1 MFMTALDGL
10 VIVVILFSAFLAM
23 VRGFSR
29 EVLSLAS
36 WVIAAVAAVF
46 LYKNILPLVES
57 YLSNK
62 TIALIA
68 SLAIIFI
75 IVFIIVSII
84 TMKIADVIIDS
95 RIGAL
100 DRTMGFIF
108 GLVRGLFIMVI
119 AMLLV
124 NQLIK
129 PEDQAPWLREAKTK
143 PMLDS
148 LSTKIWEML
157 PKDPDWIFD
166 KASSVLKKDEPADA
180 DNNVGTDSG
189 AADNPAQQSGD

>member
-10 VIVVILFSAFLAM
+10 VIAVILFSAFLAM

-36 WVIAAVAAVF
+36 WVIAAVAAVL
-46 LYKNILPLVES
+46 LYKNLLPFVES

-68 SLAIIFI
+68 SLAIIFVV
-75 IVFIIVSII
+75 VFLIVSII

-100 DRTMGFIF
+100 DRTVGFIF
-108 GLVRGLFIMVI
+108 GVVRGLFIMVI
-119 AMLLV
+119 AMLLI

-129 PEDQAPWLREAKTK
+129 PEDQAPWLKDAKTK

-148 LSTKIWEML
+148 LSNQIWDLL

-166 KASSVLKKDEPADA
+166 KASTVLKKDEPSNT
-180 DNNVGTDSG
+180 DNSVGE
-189 AADNPAQQSGD
+189 NPAQPGD

>member
-10 VIVVILFSAFLAM
+10 VIVVILFAAFLAM

-36 WVIAAVAAVF
+36 WVIAAIAAVF
-46 LYKNILPLVES
+46 LYKNLLPFVES

-68 SLAIIFI
+68 SLAIIFVV
-75 IVFIIVSII
+75 VFIIVSII

-95 RIGAL
+95 RIGSL
-100 DRTMGFIF
+100 DRTVGFIF
-108 GLVRGLFIMVI
+108 GVVRGLFIMVI

-129 PEDQAPWLREAKTK
+129 PEDQAPWLKDAKTK

-148 LSTKIWEML
+148 LSNQIWELL
-157 PKDPDWIFD
+157 PNDPDWVFD
-166 KASSVLKKDEPADA
+166 RSEERRVGKESRSRWLPDHCKKTEA
-180 DNNVGTDSG
+180 
-189 AADNPAQQSGD
+189 

>member
-23 VRGFSR
+23 IRGFSR
-29 EVLSLAS
+29 EFLSLAS
-36 WVIAAVAAVF
+36 WVIAAVGAVL

-68 SLAIIFI
+68 SLAIVFI
-75 IVFIIVSII
+75 VVFIIVSII

-100 DRTMGFIF
+100 DRTIGFIF
-108 GLVRGLFIMVI
+108 GVVRGLFIMVI

-129 PEDQAPWLREAKTK
+129 PEDQAPWIKDAKTK

-148 LSTKIWEML
+148 LSTKIWDML

-166 KASSVLKKDEPADA
+166 KASTVLKKDEPA
-180 DNNVGTDSG
+180 NTDSTVNSDG
-189 AADNPAQQSGD
+189 EAGDIPAQPAD

>member
-36 WVIAAVAAVF
+36 WVIAAVAAVL
-46 LYKNILPLVES
+46 LYKNILPLVQS

-75 IVFIIVSII
+75 VVFIIVSII

-148 LSTKIWEML
+148 FSTKIWDML

-166 KASSVLKKDEPADA
+166 KASSILKKDEPANS
-180 DNNVGTDSG
+180 DNNIGTDSG
-189 AADNPAQQSGD
+189 AGDNSSQQPGD

>member
-1 MFMTALDGL
+1 MTALDGL

-36 WVIAAVAAVF
+36 WVIAAIAAVL
-46 LYKNILPLVES
+46 LYKNLLPFVEA

-68 SLAIIFI
+68 SLAIIFV

-100 DRTMGFIF
+100 DRTVGFIF
-108 GLVRGLFIMVI
+108 GVVRGLFIMVI

-129 PEDQAPWLREAKTK
+129 PEDQAPWLKDAKTK

-148 LSTKIWEML
+148 LSNKIWCRRIL
-157 PKDPDWIFD
+157 IGYSTRLQVF
-166 KASSVLKKDEPADA
+166 
-180 DNNVGTDSG
+180 
-189 AADNPAQQSGD
+189 

>member
-36 WVIAAVAAVF
+36 WVIAAVAAVL
-46 LYKNILPLVES
+46 LYKNILPLVQS

-75 IVFIIVSII
+75 VVFIIVSII

-143 PMLDS
+143 PTLDS
-148 LSTKIWEML
+148 LSTKIWDML

-166 KASSVLKKDEPADA
+166 KASSILKKDEPANS
-180 DNNVGTDSG
+180 DNNIGTDSG
-189 AADNPAQQSGD
+189 AGDNSSQQPGD

>member
-36 WVIAAVAAVF
+36 WVIAAIVAVL
-46 LYKNILPLVES
+46 LYKNLLPFVES

-68 SLAIIFI
+68 SLAIIFV

-100 DRTMGFIF
+100 DRTVGFIF
-108 GLVRGLFIMVI
+108 GVVRGLFIMVI

-129 PEDQAPWLREAKTK
+129 PEDQAPWLKDAKTK

-148 LSTKIWEML
+148 MSNKIWDLL

-166 KASSVLKKDEPADA
+166 KASSVLKKDEPSNT
-180 DNNVGTDSG
+180 DNSIG
-189 AADNPAQQSGD
+189 DNPTQSGD

>member
-10 VIVVILFSAFLAM
+10 VIAVILFSAFLAM

-36 WVIAAVAAVF
+36 WVIAAIAAVL
-46 LYKNILPLVES
+46 LYKNLLSFVET

-68 SLAIIFI
+68 SLAIIFVV
-75 IVFIIVSII
+75 VFIIVSII

-100 DRTMGFIF
+100 DRTVGFIF
-108 GLVRGLFIMVI
+108 GVVRGIFIMVI

-129 PEDQAPWLREAKTK
+129 PEDQAPWLKDAKTK

-148 LSTKIWEML
+148 LSNQIWELL
-157 PKDPDWIFD
+157 PKDPDWVFD
-166 KASSVLKKDEPADA
+166 KASSVLKKDEPS
-180 DNNVGTDSG
+180 NTDSG
-189 AADNPAQQSGD
+189 VGDSPAQPGD

>member
-1 MFMTALDGL
+1 MFMTALDGV

-36 WVIAAVAAVF
+36 WIIAAVAALL
-46 LYKNILPLVES
+46 LYKNILPFVES

-75 IVFIIVSII
+75 VVFIIISVI

-100 DRTMGFIF
+100 DRSVGFIF
-108 GLVRGLFIMVI
+108 GIVRGLFIMVI
-119 AMLLV
+119 AILLI

-129 PEDQAPWLREAKTK
+129 PEEQAPWLKDAKSK

-148 LSTKIWEML
+148 LSMKIWDLL
-157 PKDPDWIFD
+157 PKDPDWVFD
-166 KASSVLKKDEPADA
+166 KASSILKKDEPANN
-180 DNNVGTDSG
+180 DNAVGE
-189 AADNPAQQSGD
+189 NPAQAGD

>member
-36 WVIAAVAAVF
+36 WVIAAIAAVL
-46 LYKNILPLVES
+46 LYKNLLPFVEA

-68 SLAIIFI
+68 SLAIIFV

-100 DRTMGFIF
+100 DRTVGFIF
-108 GLVRGLFIMVI
+108 GIVRGLFIMVI

-129 PEDQAPWLREAKTK
+129 PEDQAPWLKDAKTK

-148 LSTKIWEML
+148 MSNKIWDLL

-166 KASSVLKKDEPADA
+166 KASSVLKKDETTNT
-180 DNNVGTDSG
+180 DNSVG
-189 AADNPAQQSGD
+189 DNPAQSGD

>member
-36 WVIAAVAAVF
+36 WIIAAVAALLF
-46 LYKNILPLVES
+46 YKNILPFVET
-57 YLSNK
+57 YFSNK

-75 IVFIIVSII
+75 IVFIIISVI

-100 DRTMGFIF
+100 DRTVGFIF
-108 GLVRGLFIMVI
+108 GIARGLFIMVI
-119 AMLLV
+119 AILLI

-129 PEDQAPWLREAKTK
+129 PDEQAPWLKDAKTK

-148 LSTKIWEML
+148 LSMKIWDLL
-157 PKDPDWIFD
+157 PKDPDWIFE
-166 KASSVLKKDEPADA
+166 KASDVLKKDEPT
-180 DNNVGTDSG
+180 NNENVDGE
-189 AADNPAQQSGD
+189 NPVQSDD

>member
-10 VIVVILFSAFLAM
+10 VIVVILFSAFLSM

-36 WVIAAVAAVF
+36 WVIAAIAAVL
-46 LYKNILPLVES
+46 LYKNLLPFVET

-68 SLAIIFI
+68 SLAIIFVV
-75 IVFIIVSII
+75 VFIIVSII

-100 DRTMGFIF
+100 DRTVGFIF
-108 GLVRGLFIMVI
+108 GVVRGIFIMVI

-129 PEDQAPWLREAKTK
+129 PEDQAPWLKDAKTK

-148 LSTKIWEML
+148 LSNQIWELL
-157 PKDPDWIFD
+157 PKDPDWVFD
-166 KASSVLKKDEPADA
+166 KASSVLKKDEPS
-180 DNNVGTDSG
+180 NTDSG
-189 AADNPAQQSGD
+189 VGDSPAQPGD

>member
-10 VIVVILFSAFLAM
+10 VIVVILFSAFLSM

-36 WVIAAVAAVF
+36 WVIAAIAAVL
-46 LYKNILPLVES
+46 LYKNLLPFVES

-68 SLAIIFI
+68 SLAIIFVV
-75 IVFIIVSII
+75 VFIIVSII

-100 DRTMGFIF
+100 DRTVGFIF
-108 GLVRGLFIMVI
+108 GVVRGIFIMVI

-129 PEDQAPWLREAKTK
+129 PEDQAPWLKDAKTK

-148 LSTKIWEML
+148 LSNQIWELL
-157 PKDPDWIFD
+157 PKDPDWVFD
-166 KASSVLKKDEPADA
+166 KASSVLKKDEPS
-180 DNNVGTDSG
+180 NTDSG
-189 AADNPAQQSGD
+189 VGDSPAQPGD

>member
-10 VIVVILFSAFLAM
+10 VIAVILFSAFLAM

-36 WVIAAVAAVF
+36 WVIAAVAAVL
-46 LYKNILPLVES
+46 LYKNLLPFVES

-68 SLAIIFI
+68 SLAIIFVV
-75 IVFIIVSII
+75 VFLIVSII
-84 TMKIADVIIDS
+84 TMKIADIIIDS

-100 DRTMGFIF
+100 DRTVGFIF
-108 GLVRGLFIMVI
+108 GVVRGLFIMVI
-119 AMLLV
+119 AMLLI

-129 PEDQAPWLREAKTK
+129 PEDQAPWLKDAKTK

-148 LSTKIWEML
+148 LSNQIWDLL

-166 KASSVLKKDEPADA
+166 KASTVLKKDEPLNT
-180 DNNVGTDSG
+180 DNSVGE
-189 AADNPAQQSGD
+189 NPAQPGD

>member
-1 MFMTALDGL
+1 MFITALDGI
-10 VIVVILFSAFLAM
+10 VIAVILVSAFLAM

-36 WVIAAVAAVF
+36 WGIAAIAALL
-46 LYKNILPLVES
+46 LYKHILPFVEP

-68 SLAIIFI
+68 SLAIVFI
-75 IVFIIVSII
+75 VVFIIVSVI
-84 TMKIADVIIDS
+84 TMKVADLIIDS

-100 DRTMGFIF
+100 DRTVGFIF
-108 GLVRGLFIMVI
+108 GVLRGLFIMVI

-129 PEDQAPWLREAKTK
+129 PEEQSPWLKDAKTK

-148 LSTKIWEML
+148 LSMKVWDLL
-157 PKDPDWIFD
+157 PKDPEWIFD
-166 KASSVLKKDEPADA
+166 KASSVLKKDEPA
-180 DNNVGTDSG
+180 NESG
-189 AADNPAQQSGD
+189 VAETPAQSGD

>member
-1 MFMTALDGL
+1 MVMTALDGI
-10 VIVVILFSAFLAM
+10 VILVILFSAFLAM

-29 EVLSLAS
+29 EFLSLAS
-36 WVIAAVAAVF
+36 WVVAAIAAIS
-46 LYKNILPLVES
+46 LYKPVLPFVEP

-68 SLAIIFI
+68 SIAV
-75 IVFIIVSII
+75 VFIVVFVIVSIL

-100 DRTMGFIF
+100 DRTLGFVF
-108 GLVRGLFIMVI
+108 GIARGLFIMVI

-129 PEDQAPWLREAKTK
+129 PEDQSAWIKNAKTK

-148 LSTKIWEML
+148 LSVEIWDLL
-157 PKDPDWIFD
+157 PKNPDWIFD
-166 KASSVLKKDEPADA
+166 KASSIIKKDDA
-180 DNNVGTDSG
+180 TNDVDAN
-189 AADNPAQQSGD
+189 

>member
-1 MFMTALDGL
+1 MFLTALDGL

-36 WVIAAVAAVF
+36 WIIAALAAIF
-46 LYKNILPLVES
+46 LYKNILPFVET

-62 TIALIA
+62 TVALIA

-75 IVFIIVSII
+75 VVFIIVSVI

-100 DRTMGFIF
+100 DRTIGFVF
-108 GLVRGLFIMVI
+108 GVVRGLFIMVI
-119 AMLLV
+119 AMLLI

-129 PEDQAPWLREAKTK
+129 PDEQAPWLKDAKSK

-148 LSTKIWEML
+148 LSTKIWDLL

-166 KASSVLKKDEPADA
+166 KASSFLKKDEAG
-180 DNNVGTDSG
+180 NSENSSG
-189 AADNPAQQSGD
+189 ENPAQAGD

>member
-36 WVIAAVAAVF
+36 WVIAAIAAVL
-46 LYKNILPLVES
+46 LYKNLLPFVEA

-68 SLAIIFI
+68 SLAIIFV

-100 DRTMGFIF
+100 DRTVGFIF
-108 GLVRGLFIMVI
+108 GVVRGLFIMVI

-129 PEDQAPWLREAKTK
+129 PEDQAPWLKDAKTK

-148 LSTKIWEML
+148 MSNKIWDLL

-166 KASSVLKKDEPADA
+166 KASSVLKKDEPSNA
-180 DNNVGTDSG
+180 DNSVG
-189 AADNPAQQSGD
+189 DNPAQSSD

>member
-10 VIVVILFSAFLAM
+10 VIAVILFSAFLAM

-36 WVIAAVAAVF
+36 WVIAAVAAVL
-46 LYKNILPLVES
+46 LYKNLLPFVES

-68 SLAIIFI
+68 SLAIIFVV
-75 IVFIIVSII
+75 VFLIVSII
-84 TMKIADVIIDS
+84 TMKIADIIIDS

-100 DRTMGFIF
+100 DRTVGFIF
-108 GLVRGLFIMVI
+108 GVVRGLFIMVI
-119 AMLLV
+119 AMLLI

-129 PEDQAPWLREAKTK
+129 PEDQAPWLKDAKTK

-148 LSTKIWEML
+148 LSNQIWDLL

-166 KASSVLKKDEPADA
+166 KASTVLKKDEPSNT
-180 DNNVGTDSG
+180 DNSVGE
-189 AADNPAQQSGD
+189 NPAQPGD

>member
-1 MFMTALDGL
+1 MFLTALDGL

-36 WVIAAVAAVF
+36 WIIAALAAIF
-46 LYKNILPLVES
+46 LYKNILPFVET

-62 TIALIA
+62 TVALIA

-75 IVFIIVSII
+75 VVFIIISVI

-95 RIGAL
+95 RIGVL
-100 DRTMGFIF
+100 DRTIGFIF
-108 GLVRGLFIMVI
+108 GVVRGLFIMVI
-119 AMLLV
+119 AVLLI

-129 PEDQAPWLREAKTK
+129 PDEQAPWLKDAKSK
-143 PMLDS
+143 PMFDS
-148 LSTKIWEML
+148 LSTKIWDLL

-166 KASSVLKKDEPADA
+166 KASNFLKKDDA
-180 DNNVGTDSG
+180 GNSENGSEE
-189 AADNPAQQSGD
+189 NPAQAGD

>member
-36 WVIAAVAAVF
+36 WVIAAIAAVL
-46 LYKNILPLVES
+46 LYKNLLPFVEA

-68 SLAIIFI
+68 SLAIIFV

-100 DRTMGFIF
+100 DRTVGFIF
-108 GLVRGLFIMVI
+108 GVVRGLFIMVI

-129 PEDQAPWLREAKTK
+129 PEDQAPWLKDAKTK

-148 LSTKIWEML
+148 MSNKIWDLL

-166 KASSVLKKDEPADA
+166 KASSVLKKDESSNT
-180 DNNVGTDSG
+180 DNSIG
-189 AADNPAQQSGD
+189 DNPAQSGD